1 MRIAVAGDH
10 NGFALKGRLVT
21 WLTDAGHTVDDLGS
35 HTPEEVDY
43 PELCVQLCTQV
54 TDGAADRGIVLGGSG
69 LGETIVC
76 NKMQGIRA
84 GLCPD
89 LWFARISRG
98 NNDSN
103 VLVLP
108 AKVLGGKDAEEA
120 EEAEEA
126 ENIVETWLT
135 TPFKGGVHRRRI
147 ARIAALERRQS

>member
-10 NGFALKGRLVT
+10 NGFVLKGRLVA
-21 WLTDAGHTVDDLGS
+21 WLTGAGHTVEDLGS

-43 PELCVQLCTQV
+43 PELCVQLCTRV
-54 TDGAADRGIVLGGSG
+54 IAGTADRGIVLGGSG
-69 LGETIVC
+69 LGETIAC
-76 NKMQGIRA
+76 NKLPGIRA

-89 LWFARISRG
+89 LWFTRISRG

-108 AKVLGGKDAEEA
+108 AKVLDGEYAEE
-120 EEAEEA
+120 
-126 ENIVETWLT
+126 IVETWLT

-147 ARIAALERRQS
+147 DRIAALERRHD